1 MTVPVR
7 RFEMGATGYD
17 CTIFL
22 ARRGYVLTTKQGHY
36 FFVRGPRG
44 GRPKRMT
51 KAQVLE
57 LNDAERLK
65 AGLEPIQKAR
75 A

>member
-7 RFEMGATGYD
+7 RFEMGATGHH
-17 CTIFL
+17 CVSFL
-22 ARRGYVLTTKQGHY
+22 AHRGYVIGTKQGHL
-36 FFVRGPRG
+36 FFVRGPSG

-51 KAQVLE
+51 KAQLLA
-57 LNDAERLK
+57 LNDAERVK

-75 A
+75 T

>member
-7 RFEMGATGYD
+7 RFEMGATGYY
-17 CTIFL
+17 CISFM
-22 ARRGYVLTTKQGHY
+22 AQRGYLISTKQGHL
-36 FFVRGPRG
+36 FFVRGPHG

-51 KAQVLE
+51 KPQLLA
-57 LNDAERLK
+57 LNDAERVK

-75 A
+75 T